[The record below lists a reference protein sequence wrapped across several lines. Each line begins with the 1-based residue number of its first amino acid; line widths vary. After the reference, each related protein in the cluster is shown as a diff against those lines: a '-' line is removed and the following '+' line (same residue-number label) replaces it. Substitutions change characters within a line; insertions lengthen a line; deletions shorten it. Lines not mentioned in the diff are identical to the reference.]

1 MSLIVHLMCN
11 PSGERELTAKPQHC
25 NNGDAHGEP
34 LNRALHRLTNQTASC
49 SLFPHAN
56 NFAKNIC
63 RMKSAS
69 GWLHRLVRCDG
80 FKASSIRRNKVLRN
94 WRQEQ
99 HNRAAARYESTCGV
113 TDCKPRQ
120 RC

>member
-69 GWLHRLVRCDG
+69 GWLHRLVYCSSSLTLSARSSSPSSRML
-80 FKASSIRRNKVLRN
+80 KASASSPVKKVSL
-94 WRQEQ
+94 
-99 HNRAAARYESTCGV
+99 
-113 TDCKPRQ
+113 
-120 RC
+120 